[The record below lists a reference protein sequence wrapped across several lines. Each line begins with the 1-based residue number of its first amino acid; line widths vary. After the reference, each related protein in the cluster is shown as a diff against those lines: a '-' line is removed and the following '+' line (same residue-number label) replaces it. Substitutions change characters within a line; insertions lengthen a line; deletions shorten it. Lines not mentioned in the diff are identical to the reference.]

1 MAMPA
6 LVPTYTIDDLETFP
20 QDGNRYELLDGIL
33 LVTPQAAVPHQIVA
47 ARITSALLAY
57 LGPDSP
63 AYVAGPG
70 AVEIRPKTH
79 LEPDVLVF
87 PTRFPIRSKW
97 WEIRDWWLAVEVF
110 SPSSVIYDRDFK
122 RNAYL
127 ALGVAEVW
135 LVDIDEK
142 EILVSRRSG
151 PTDLALRDRLVWA
164 PEEMP
169 APLELKLDGIFS
181 GL

>member
-6 LVPTYTIDDLETFP
+6 LVPTYTIDDLEAFP

-33 LVTPQAAVPHQIVA
+33 LVTPQAAVPHQVVA
-47 ARITSALLAY
+47 ARITAELHSYLKPQGLAHI
-57 LGPDSP
+57 
-63 AYVAGPG
+63 AGPG

-87 PTRFPIRSKW
+87 PSRFPIRSKW
-97 WEIRDWWLAVEVF
+97 WEIRDWLLAVEVF

-135 LVDIDEK
+135 LVDLDEK
-142 EILVSRRSG
+142 EILVSRRGG
-151 PTDLALRDRLVWA
+151 PTDLAVRERVVWA
-164 PEEMP
+164 PADMP
-169 APLELKLDGIFS
+169 APLELDLNLVFA